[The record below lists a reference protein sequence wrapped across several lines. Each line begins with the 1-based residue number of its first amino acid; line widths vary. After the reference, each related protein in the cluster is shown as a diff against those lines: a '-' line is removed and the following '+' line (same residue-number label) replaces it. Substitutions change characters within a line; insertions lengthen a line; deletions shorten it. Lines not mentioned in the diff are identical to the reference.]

1 METINRAARIAL
13 VLAFLPGLPIAAC
26 AQAQSPAPASPNQA
40 VTASDLA
47 KLQESINAMRSF
59 YERRIDALEK
69 KVDTLQKQNADLGAQ
84 AKRTESAVAATRPAD
99 PRSTGTPAVSPAG
112 TGVAA
117 VTAAGATQ
125 ATASATGAATEPSAP
140 GKPAAS
146 AAPAQTL
153 QSGITLPKIGVL
165 TPEISLII
173 DGKYSSQSQNPDQPI
188 AGFMPSGA
196 ENVPRGF
203 SLGETELALAG
214 TVDNLFRAEARLTL
228 SQNGSGTNVNAEE
241 IFFET
246 LGLPAGLKVK
256 AGKYFSSIGYLNSKH
271 PHEWDFVD
279 LPLAYQAFLGGQLND
294 TGVQANWIVPLE
306 DYYLRLGGEYGQGTS
321 YPNSNNFNQN
331 IPRLGTLFA
340 KMGGDIGDSGSWLG
354 GLSFISAS
362 TGDNPRTSNLGN
374 GQAVDFTGT
383 TNIYAADFV
392 YKWAPNGNPTRQNF
406 KLQAEVFWNNQNGTG
421 VYTASQPGS
430 VCLAPC
436 PGNSFSQMQSGWYA
450 QAIYQFVP
458 GWRVGYRYDQLYSG
472 NATYGFAPGT
482 FNATP
487 LESWNPNRNTVMLD
501 WMNSEYSMFRL
512 QLARDTSLGPGLV
525 NNQVFL
531 QYVMSIGPH
540 GAHRF

>member
-13 VLAFLPGLPIAAC
+13 ALALLPGLPVAAW

-69 KVDTLQKQNADLGAQ
+69 KVDTLQKQNTDLGAQ
-84 AKRTESAVAATRPAD
+84 VKRTESAVAATRPAD
-99 PRSTGTPAVSPAG
+99 ARGPGAPAVSPAG

-117 VTAAGATQ
+117 LPAAGATQ
-125 ATASATGAATEPSAP
+125 ATASAPGAATEPSAP
-140 GKPAAS
+140 RKPAAS

-203 SLGETELALAG
+203 SLGESELALAG
-214 TVDNLFRAEARLTL
+214 TVDNLFRAEARITL

-374 GQAVDFTGT
+374 GQTVDFTGT

-430 VCLAPC
+430 VCQAPC

>member
-13 VLAFLPGLPIAAC
+13 ALALLPGLPVAAC
-26 AQAQSPAPASPNQA
+26 AQAKGPAPASPNQA

-59 YERRIDALEK
+59 YEQRIDALEK

-84 AKRTESAVAATRPAD
+84 VKRTENAVAATRPTDARN
-99 PRSTGTPAVSPAG
+99 PGAPAG
-112 TGVAA
+112 PAPGAGVAA
-117 VTAAGATQ
+117 LPGAGATQ
-125 ATASATGAATEPSAP
+125 ASATAPGAAPEASAARTPV
-140 GKPAAS
+140 AS
-146 AAPAQTL
+146 AAPAPTL
-153 QSGITLPKIGVL
+153 QGGITLPKIGVL

-241 IFFET
+241 VFFET

-294 TGVQANWIVPLE
+294 TGVQANWIVPLD

-340 KMGGDIGDSGSWLG
+340 KMGGDIGDAASWQG

-362 TGDNPRTSNLGN
+362 TGDTPRTSSLGN
-374 GQAVDFTGT
+374 GQTYDFTGT
-383 TNIYAADFV
+383 TNITAADFV

-406 KLQAEVFWNNQNGTG
+406 KLQAEIFWNNQNGTG
-421 VYTASQPGS
+421 VYTTPQPGS
-430 VCLAPC
+430 VCLSPC

-482 FNATP
+482 FNSTP